1 VLAPFL
7 LLGQC
12 NPDFPLMGSRGF
24 AIVLRG
30 RFPKRLEE
38 RCTSVDSAIDSAPM
52 RETKLRVRRNS
63 WPVVGGALALAVI
76 AWPAVGC
83 RRKNP
88 VTTPAPPPSAI
99 KEQSAPDAKPLIDP
113 TFLVQIWTETTPPGA
128 RIMRVSDGHMH
139 GWTPEIVEVF
149 QSAKPV
155 QLRLELEGYY
165 PVTREVSALSDGEL
179 KVVLEPIP
187 KGRHSATK
195 KSKGNK
201 GQKRSN

>member
-1 VLAPFL
+1 
-7 LLGQC
+7 
-12 NPDFPLMGSRGF
+12 M
-24 AIVLRG
+24 
-30 RFPKRLEE
+30 
-38 RCTSVDSAIDSAPM
+38 
-52 RETKLRVRRNS
+52 
-63 WPVVGGALALAVI
+63 
-76 AWPAVGC
+76 
-83 RRKNP
+83 
-88 VTTPAPPPSAI
+88 
-99 KEQSAPDAKPLIDP
+99 
-113 TFLVQIWTETTPPGA
+113 WTETTPPGA
-128 RIMRVSDGHMH
+128 RIVRLSDGHVH

-179 KVVLEPIP
+179 KVVLEPIL